1 MKLRLHRL
9 RLPLEFEFTIA
20 RGSVSTRSTLIVEL
34 EHEGQRGF
42 GEASENAFYGHTQ
55 DSVSAS
61 LEGCREKIE
70 TYTFGHPQQLWA
82 QLHVPLA
89 EDLFALSAVDCAAWD
104 LFGKLQRKTT
114 YQLLALSWKQ
124 VPPSSYTIGIDR
136 RDVMIKKLKT
146 HAGWPI
152 YKIKL
157 GTDRDVEI
165 VRALRDVTPAT
176 FRVDANGG
184 WSPEETIDNASRLQP
199 LGVELLEQPLPATA
213 SAEQL
218 AHVFEQS
225 ALPVFAD
232 ESCQTPADVDA
243 CAPHFHG
250 INVKLSKC
258 GGITPA
264 VGMLRRA
271 RQLGLKTMLGC
282 MVESSV
288 GISAAAQLAPL
299 LDYADLDGAALLSD
313 DPASGVR
320 VIDGRIEL
328 THTHGNGVSFPVHQ
342 THSSDRRLP

>member
-9 RLPLEFEFTIA
+9 QLPLEFEFTIA

-55 DSVSAS
+55 QSVSSS
-61 LEGCREKIE
+61 LNNCRGLIE
-70 TYTFGHPQQLWA
+70 AYTFGHPQHLWS
-82 QLHVPLA
+82 LLEEPLKD
-89 EDLFALSAVDCAAWD
+89 DLFALSAVDCAAWD
-104 LFGKLQRKTT
+104 LFGKLQRKKTH
-114 YQLLALSWKQ
+114 QLLELDWQQ
-124 VPPSSYTIGIDR
+124 VPASSYTIGIDHIE
-136 RDVMIKKLKT
+136 VMVKKLKA

-157 GTDRDVEI
+157 GTDRDVDI
-165 VRALRDVTPAT
+165 VRQLRDITAAT

-184 WSPEETIDNASRLQP
+184 WSPEETIANAAALKP
-199 LGVELLEQPLPATA
+199 LGVELIEQPLPPTA
-213 SAEQL
+213 PAEQIT
-218 AHVFEQS
+218 HVFERS

-232 ESCQTPADVDA
+232 ESCQQESDLATCVGQ
-243 CAPHFHG
+243 FHG

-258 GGITPA
+258 GGMTPA
-264 VGMLRRA
+264 VRMLRAA
-271 RQLGLKTMLGC
+271 RQQGLKTMLGC

-299 LDYADLDGAALLSD
+299 LDYADLDGAALLSA

-320 VIDGRIEL
+320 VHDGVIEAGK
-328 THTHGNGVSFPVHQ
+328 TNGNGVSFPIHRTDSRNRTQ
-342 THSSDRRLP
+342 P

>member
-1 MKLRLHRL
+1 MKLRLHQL
-9 RLPLEFEFTIA
+9 QLPLEFEFTIA

-34 EHEGQRGF
+34 EHQGQRGF

-55 DSVSAS
+55 DSVRKS
-61 LEGCREKIE
+61 LEDCRAQIE

-82 QLHVPLA
+82 QLQVPLA

-104 LFGKLQRKTT
+104 LFGRLQRKKTH
-114 YQLLALSWKQ
+114 QLLDLHWKQ
-124 VPPSSYTIGIDR
+124 VPASSYTIGIDR
-136 RDVMIKKLKT
+136 MDVMVKKLKAQ
-146 HAGWPI
+146 AGWPI

-165 VRALRDVTPAT
+165 VRQLRDITSAT

-184 WSPEETIDNASRLQP
+184 WSPEETIDNAAKLKP
-199 LGVELLEQPLPATA
+199 LGVELIEQPLPATA
-213 SAEQL
+213 PAEQL

-232 ESCQTPADVDA
+232 ESCRTQADVET
-243 CAPHFHG
+243 CARQFHG
-250 INVKLSKC
+250 VNVKLSKC

-264 VGMLRRA
+264 VQMLRRA
-271 RQLGLKTMLGC
+271 RQLGLSTMLGC

-299 LDYADLDGAALLSD
+299 LDYADLDGAALLSN
-313 DPASGVR
+313 DPATGVD
-320 VIDGRIEL
+320 VTAGRIEL
-328 THTHGNGVSFPVHQ
+328 SHIHGNGVSFPVHE
-342 THSSDRRLP
+342 THSAHRRQP